1 MEATLNYIKFLEACI
16 TPVAL
21 ISGIGLLLLTITN
34 RFARTID
41 RTRFLVADL
50 DSGRTLKR
58 EVKTNEIKILNQ
70 RSRYLRSSIAAII
83 ISIIAS
89 CLIIPLL
96 FLMILFDYDLKMLGY
111 IFFVLSILS
120 VFISCI
126 YFFLD
131 VLLSLKALQLE
142 AQEYLKT

>member
-1 MEATLNYIKFLEACI
+1 MEATINYIKFLEACI

-34 RFARTID
+34 RFGRTID
-41 RTRFLVADL
+41 RTRYLVTEL

-58 EVKTNEIKILNQ
+58 EVKINEIKILNQ
-70 RSRYLRSSIAAII
+70 RSKYLRSSIASII

-96 FLMILFDYDLKMLGY
+96 FLMILFDFQLKVFGY
-111 IFFVLSILS
+111 FFFVLSIIS
-120 VFISCI
+120 IFISCI

-131 VLLSLKALQLE
+131 VLLSLKALHLE
-142 AQEYLKT
+142 AREYLK